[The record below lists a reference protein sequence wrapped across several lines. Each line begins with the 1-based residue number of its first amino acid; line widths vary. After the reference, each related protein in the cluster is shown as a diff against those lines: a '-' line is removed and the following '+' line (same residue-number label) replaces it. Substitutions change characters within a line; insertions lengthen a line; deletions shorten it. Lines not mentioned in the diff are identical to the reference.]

1 MNPVTRGVVAGG
13 HPDTVRA
20 GAEVLR
26 AGGNAADAAVA
37 AVAASLCAEASLT
50 GLGAGGFA
58 LVREPDGRAELLDF
72 FVAAPGLGRTPA
84 DRDSRSHLYPYE
96 VPFRSAVQVFNVG
109 PSSCATPGMPWGL
122 ATLHERH
129 GRLPFAEVLAP
140 AIRLAREGAV
150 LVEQQDYLHEILKG
164 ILTSDDGAG
173 ALFAPGGRLLGSG
186 RRLRFPDLAEALD
199 ALAREGVATFATGR
213 YSRHIAEFFEARGGL
228 ITQADLA
235 EYRVEVRE
243 PVSVAYHGYGVLTNP
258 PPSSGGTLIAH
269 TLSLLDARDLAR
281 MDADELAE
289 AIVGAMVAT
298 DEVRHHLTAP
308 PGAPP
313 APAEAAEAARAPGNP
328 APPSPGGLSSA
339 PPPPASPG
347 NTTHVCAIDEEGRA
361 VSVTSSCGSGSGV
374 IVDGA
379 GFYMNNMMGEE
390 DLNPLGFFKVP
401 PGERLTSMMSP
412 TIVYSLDTRSENHT
426 PSLLAIGSAGSERL
440 RSAIVQVLVNMI
452 DLRMPAQAAVDRP
465 RLHHH
470 QGTIHLEGG
479 TPEAV
484 ACALEARGRAVHRWP
499 VTDLFFGGT
508 QVATFDARGGRPGG
522 RPEFDGGGDPRRGGR
537 AVVV

>member
-1 MNPVTRGVVAGG
+1 MNRPTRGVVAGG
-13 HPDTVRA
+13 HPDTARA

-37 AVAASLCAEASLT
+37 AVAASLCAEAGLT

-72 FVAAPGLGRTPA
+72 FVTAPGLGRTPA
-84 DRDSRSHLYPYE
+84 DREARSHLHPYE

-129 GRLPFAEVLAP
+129 GRLPFSEVLAP

-150 LVEQQDYLHEILKG
+150 LVEQQDYLHDILTG

-173 ALFAPGGRLLGSG
+173 AVFAPGGRMLRSG
-186 RRLRFPDLAEALD
+186 QRLRFPDLADALD
-199 ALAREGVATFATGR
+199 ALARVGLTPFTTGR
-213 YSRHIAEFFEARGGL
+213 YARRIAEFFDTRGGL
-228 ITQADLA
+228 ITRADLA
-235 EYRVEVRE
+235 EYRVQFRE
-243 PVSVAYHGYGVLTNP
+243 PVSVTYHGYRVLTNP

-269 TLSLLDARDLAR
+269 TLSLLDARDPAR
-281 MDADELAE
+281 LDASELTE
-289 AIVGAMVAT
+289 AIAAAMVAT
-298 DEVRHHLTAP
+298 DEMRHRLTAP
-308 PGAPP
+308 APRFDDP
-313 APAEAAEAARAPGNP
+313 SSEPR
-328 APPSPGGLSSA
+328 PPSAGPR
-339 PPPPASPG
+339 PPSPG

-361 VSVTSSCGSGSGV
+361 VSVTSSTGSGSGV
-374 IVDGA
+374 VVDGA

-390 DLNPLGFFKVP
+390 DLNPLGFFTVP

-412 TIVYSLDTRSENHT
+412 TILVSLDADAETSP

-484 ACALEARGRAVHRWP
+484 ACALEERGRTVHRWP

-508 QVATFDARGGRPGG
+508 QVATFGVGSGRPV
-522 RPEFDGGGDPRRGGR
+522 FDGGGDPRRGGVS
-537 AVVV
+537 VVV

>member
-1 MNPVTRGVVAGG
+1 VVAGG
-13 HPDTVRA
+13 HPDTARA

-122 ATLHERH
+122 AALHERH

-150 LVEQQDYLHEILKG
+150 LVEQQDYLHDILTG

-173 ALFAPGGRLLGSG
+173 ALFAPGGRMLRSG
-186 RRLRFPDLAEALD
+186 RRLRFPDLADALD
-199 ALAREGVATFATGR
+199 ALARDGVTPFATGR
-213 YSRHIAEFFEARGGL
+213 YARRIAEFFDARGGL
-228 ITQADLA
+228 ITEADLA
-235 EYRVEVRE
+235 EYRVEFRE
-243 PVSVAYHGYGVLTNP
+243 PVSVTYHGHGVLTNP

-269 TLSLLDARDLAR
+269 TLNLLDARDLAHL
-281 MDADELAE
+281 DASELAE
-289 AIVGAMVAT
+289 TIAAAMVAT
-298 DEVRHHLTAP
+298 DEMRRHLTSPALAP
-308 PGAPP
+308 P
-313 APAEAAEAARAPGNP
+313 RAPGQAL
-328 APPSPGGLSSA
+328 APGHAGEPRPGDPSSGPR
-339 PPPPASPG
+339 PPSPG
-347 NTTHVCAIDEEGRA
+347 NTTHVCAIDDEGRA

-390 DLNPLGFFKVP
+390 DLNPLGFFTVP

-412 TIVYSLDTRSENHT
+412 TILFALDPHAEAAT

-452 DLRMPAQAAVDRP
+452 DLRLPAQAAVDRP

-484 ACALEARGRAVHRWP
+484 ACALEKQGRAVRRWP

-508 QVATFDARGGRPGG
+508 QVATFTAAGGRPGG
-522 RPEFDGGGDPRRGGR
+522 RPAFDGGGDPRRGGV